1 MKIVSYIRHKP
12 FTINFDDNYTI
23 LEIASLFLKTDND
36 SVVIIKD
43 KKPIYIITNSDLINY
58 FLNGD
63 NKLTIQEII
72 QKYPKKLITI
82 YKDEDVYEAYKKMR
96 DIGIEHLIVVDDEGN
111 LLGEVFQHDL
121 VIKFVE
127 FALKD
132 ELTGLNNS
140 RFLDTVVQR
149 YNGVSIRIGVI
160 FLDIDDFK
168 HFNDKYGHKIGDEVI
183 KFVGESIK
191 NSIREVDFAFRYG
204 GDEFVIM
211 IFSQSREIVL
221 KIGKRIF
228 DRITSKPFK
237 SYGYI
242 SVSVGIALYPDDD
255 KNLEKVI
262 ELADKQLY
270 IAKNSG
276 KGRIETFS

>member
-23 LEIASLFLKTDND
+23 LEIASLFLKTNND
-36 SVVIIKD
+36 SVVILKD

-63 NKLTIQEII
+63 NRLTIQEII
-72 QKYPKKLITI
+72 KKYPKELVTI
-82 YKDEDVYEAYKKMR
+82 HKDEDVYEAYKKMR

-168 HFNDKYGHKIGDEVI
+168 HFNDKYGHKVGDEVI

-191 NSIREVDFAFRYG
+191 KSIREVDFAFRYG
-204 GDEFVIM
+204 GDEFVVM
-211 IFSQSREIVL
+211 IFSQPREIVL
-221 KIGKRIF
+221 KIAKRIF

-237 SYGYI
+237 NYGYI
-242 SVSVGIALYPDDD
+242 SVSVGVAIYPDDD

-276 KGRIETFS
+276 KGKIETFS